1 MGTTA
6 AWVFMGIFILVLD
19 LVRDRKINPVDVGL
33 LKFWEKAIEQ
43 KEAELTILK
52 NIDSALRSNEG

>member
-43 KEAELTILK
+43 KEAELTILE
-52 NIDSALRSNEG
+52 NIDDALSSK